1 MFSLIKIKSVAG
13 RKTRTPMRWQY
24 SGQRHG
30 YALLICMFVAFLCSV
45 AVLGILNTARFETLE
60 QSAKQRGATA
70 SWAAKAGIERAVSLL
85 LDSPNLRG
93 TLPRIFVPQI
103 NGLPVDATIQQ
114 NGQSLTVTATATL
127 GNVSKSEQLTFTV
140 AQLQQRISALS
151 N

>member
-1 MFSLIKIKSVAG
+1 
-13 RKTRTPMRWQY
+13 MRWPY
-24 SGQRHG
+24 AGQRHG

-70 SWAAKAGIERAVSLL
+70 SWAAKAGIERAVGLL

-93 TLPRIFVPQI
+93 TLPRILVPQT
-103 NGLPVDATIQQ
+103 NGVAVDATIQQ
-114 NGQSLTVTATATL
+114 SGQSLTVTATATL

>member
-1 MFSLIKIKSVAG
+1 
-13 RKTRTPMRWQY
+13 MRWQY
-24 SGQRHG
+24 AGQRHG
-30 YALLICMFVAFLCSV
+30 YALVICMFVAFLCSV

-70 SWAAKAGIERAVSLL
+70 GWAAKAGIERAVGLL

-93 TLPRIFVPQI
+93 TLPRILVPQT
-103 NGLPVDATIQQ
+103 NGVPVDATIQQ